1 MKTRILIAYATRAG
15 STVEVAQVI
24 GEILADAE
32 TVVDIFP
39 VSDVTDLAGYQAVI
53 IGSPIHSGQWLP
65 EATTFVDTH
74 KITLRNMP
82 VACFVLAMRLR
93 DKTEETRNSIA
104 AILNPVRMT
113 INPVS
118 IGLFAG
124 VMNYSKLSSILRLQA
139 QTKGL
144 PEGDFRD
151 WDAIRKWAN
160 ELPSRLYNNAGR
172 K

>member
-1 MKTRILIAYATRAG
+1 MKNRILVAYATQAG

-24 GEILADAE
+24 GERLADAD
-32 TVVDIFP
+32 TVVDILP
-39 VSDVTDLAGYQAVI
+39 VSDVTDLAGYRAVI

-65 EATTFVDTH
+65 EATAFVGAH
-74 KITLRNMP
+74 KVPLKNTS
-82 VACFVLAMRLR
+82 VACYALAIRLR
-93 DKTEETRNSIA
+93 DKTEETRESVA
-104 AILNPVRMT
+104 AILNPVRMM

-124 VMNYSKLSSILRLQA
+124 VMNYSKLSPILRLQV

-151 WDAIRKWAN
+151 WDAIHKWADN
-160 ELPSRLYNNAGR
+160 LYSRLDNSTAR
-172 K
+172 